1 MNVRSYSRP
10 FFKKSKLS
18 VFLLNCL
25 KFIFI
30 TYQGNGYR
38 NILKLSCR
46 PLGFDSYKNFKII
59 SKRRSG
65 NILLASISTEKYFGE
80 KFLLFYHISW
90 LGFVA
95 HNLGWVIEGA
105 PGFYLGWCG
114 AGVWGDWA
122 LGYNFMKFMIMRLQL
137 FNDVW
142 GNLHVLCLLVIITL
156 CFACGEKEIL

>member
-1 MNVRSYSRP
+1 MFRRSYSRP
-10 FFKKSKLS
+10 FSKKSKLS

-80 KFLLFYHISW
+80 KYFSCFIILADWVSLPTIWAGW
-90 LGFVA
+90 LGGPLVFIW
-95 HNLGWVIEGA
+95 GGA
-105 PGFYLGWCG
+105 VRGCG
-114 AGVWGDWA
+114 GTGHWA
-122 LGYNFMKFMIMRLQL
+122 
-137 FNDVW
+137 
-142 GNLHVLCLLVIITL
+142 ITL
-156 CFACGEKEIL
+156 WNLWSWGFSCLTTCEVIWMYYVY

>member
-1 MNVRSYSRP
+1 MFRRSYSRP
-10 FFKKSKLS
+10 FSKKSKLS

-30 TYQGNGYR
+30 TYQGDGYR

-80 KFLLFYHISW
+80 EYFSCFILLAGWVSLPAIW
-90 LGFVA
+90 LGDWGGPWFLFGVVRCGGVGG
-95 HNLGWVIEGA
+95 LGTG
-105 PGFYLGWCG
+105 L
-114 AGVWGDWA
+114 
-122 LGYNFMKFMIMRLQL
+122 
-137 FNDVW
+137 
-142 GNLHVLCLLVIITL
+142 
-156 CFACGEKEIL
+156 

>member
-1 MNVRSYSRP
+1 MFRRSYSRP
-10 FFKKSKLS
+10 FSKKSKLS

-25 KFIFI
+25 RFIFI

-80 KFLLFYHISW
+80 RYFSCFIILADWVSLPTVWAGW
-90 LGFVA
+90 LGGPLVF
-95 HNLGWVIEGA
+95 I
-105 PGFYLGWCG
+105 
-114 AGVWGDWA
+114 WGDWA

-137 FNDVW
+137 FNDVL